1 MKLLIIRP
9 EQGAGATA
17 ERAGAEGFEP
27 CILPFF
33 EIRARPW
40 SVRDD
45 AGFDALLLTS
55 ANAARHA
62 GPGLDRFRTLPVHCV
77 GDRSAVAARQ
87 AGLNVVSVGK
97 TDGAEVIEA
106 AERAGHRRMLW
117 LAGDDH
123 RLLDFPAAM
132 TVEIAIVYASV
143 QLPLPGDAANQIA
156 AADAVA
162 LHSPRAATAFAAAVD
177 ALGLDRKD
185 ILLAAFSSAIA
196 RAAGRGWRGVAIAGH
211 PADSALLSALTELG
225 KQVSENDSLK
235 DNL

>member
-9 EQGAGATA
+9 EPGAGATA
-17 ERAGAEGFEP
+17 QRAEAEGFEP
-27 CILPFF
+27 QILPFF

-40 SVRDD
+40 SVPND

-62 GPGLDRFRTLPVHCV
+62 GPGLDRWRTLPVHCV
-77 GDRSAVAARQ
+77 GDRSAVAARL

-106 AERAGHRRMLW
+106 AERAGHRHMLW

-123 RLLDFPAAM
+123 RSLEFPASM
-132 TVEIAIVYASV
+132 TTEIAIVYASV
-143 QLPLPGDAANQIA
+143 QLPLPDDAAHRIA

-162 LHSPRAATAFAAAVD
+162 LHSPRAAAAFAAAVD
-177 ALGLDRKD
+177 ALGLDRKH
-185 ILLAAFSSAIA
+185 ILIAAFSSAIA
-196 RAAGRGWRGVAIAGH
+196 RAAGDGWRGVAIAGH
-211 PADSALLSALTELG
+211 PADSAMLSALAELG
-225 KQVSENDSLK
+225 KQVSEFDCRKDSV
-235 DNL
+235 